1 MKSIES
7 SLFLDRFLSYV
18 KYDTQSSE
26 ESDTYPS
33 TLKQLELS
41 KQILLELK
49 ELGLENVEITEHG
62 YVFGTL
68 PSNVDHPVP
77 TIGYIAHVDTS
88 PEVSGKD
95 VNPVITKNYQGG
107 DIVLKNDPSQIIEFN
122 ANPALKECIGHDII
136 TTDGTTLLGADN
148 KAGIAEI
155 MGALQYM
162 IENPDIKHGPIR
174 VSFTVDEEVGT
185 GTQHFDVKQFG
196 ADFAYTIDGETAG
209 EIEDE
214 TFCADTAVVKVQG
227 VNMHP
232 GYAKDKLVSGIKIA
246 ARLIDQL
253 PKDRMSP
260 ETTEKREGYLHVHA
274 IKGGVEETE
283 VVFLVRDFDV
293 EGLKKKEDYL
303 KNLCKDMENSY
314 PKSSISV
321 EIKESYRNMKLIL
334 DEHSQVVD
342 YAIEAV
348 ERTGLRAIKNLIRG
362 GTDGARLS
370 FIGVPTPNIFTGGHN
385 FHSKKEWVSVQDMA
399 KAIETIIHLSQIWA
413 EKSKE

>member
-1 MKSIES
+1 MKPIES
-7 SLFLDRFLSYV
+7 KLFLDRFLSYV

-41 KQILLELK
+41 KQLLLELK

-68 PSNVDHPVP
+68 ASNVNYPVP

-95 VNPVITKNYQGG
+95 VIPVINKNYQGD
-107 DIVLKNDPSQIIEFN
+107 DIVLKNDSSQVIAFN
-122 ANPALKECIGHDII
+122 QNPALRNCIGHDII

-155 MGALQYM
+155 IAAMQYM
-162 IENPDIKHGPIR
+162 IENPDIKHGPLR
-174 VSFTVDEEVGT
+174 VAFTVDEEVGT
-185 GTQHFDVKQFG
+185 GTKHFNIKQFG

-214 TFCADTAVVKVQG
+214 TFCADTAVVKVHG
-227 VNMHP
+227 INMHP
-232 GYAKDKLVSGIKIA
+232 GYAKGKMVNGIKIA
-246 ARLIDQL
+246 AALIEKL

-260 ETTEKREGYLHVHA
+260 ETTEKSEGYLHVHA
-274 IKGGVEETE
+274 VKGGVEETE
-283 VVFLVRDFDV
+283 IVFLVRDFDI
-293 EGLKKKEDYL
+293 EGLKEKEDYL
-303 KNLCKDMENSY
+303 KRLCKDMEKIY
-314 PKSSISV
+314 PGSSLSL

-334 DEHSQVVD
+334 DEHPDVVGN
-342 YAIEAV
+342 AMEAV
-348 ERTGLRAIKNLIRG
+348 KRTGIKATKNLIRG

-370 FIGVPTPNIFTGGHN
+370 FMGVPTPNIFTGGHN
-385 FHSKKEWVSVQDMA
+385 FHSKKEWISVQDMG
-399 KAIETIIHLSQIWA
+399 KAVETIVHLSQIWA
-413 EKSKE
+413 EKSRK